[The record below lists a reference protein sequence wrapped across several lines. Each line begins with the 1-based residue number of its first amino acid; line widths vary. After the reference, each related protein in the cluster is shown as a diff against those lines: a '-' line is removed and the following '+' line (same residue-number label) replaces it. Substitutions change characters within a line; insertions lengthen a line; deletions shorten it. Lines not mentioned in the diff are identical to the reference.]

1 VSSTWREVRRVVEQ
15 ADVVLEVVD
24 ARDPWGTRVLK
35 VERLAEE
42 LGKPLVIVINKA
54 DLVPKEVLDKWVR
67 VLRREKEA
75 VYISASRRLGTR
87 KLWVALKKATEKR
100 PMSVA
105 VVGLPNVGK
114 STIINLLRGSHS
126 VGTSPIPGFTKSV
139 TRVRAKTWLRVIDT
153 PGVVPRLD
161 EEELALRSA
170 LRPEALEDPLP
181 AAMRLVQL
189 IAGKKPEVLEKLYG
203 FAPRGAGP
211 GEAYAFLEEL
221 ARRRGLLGKGGQPLV
236 EEAARVVLRDWQ
248 SGRNTFYLEPEDYG
262 LDVRGGGKASPLRGS
277 ASEKAEKVVDEKAG
291 SEKGDVG

>member
-1 VSSTWREVRRVVEQ
+1 VSETWREVREVIER

-35 VERLAEE
+35 VEKLADE

-54 DLVPKEVLDKWVR
+54 DLVPKEVLDRWVR
-67 VLRREKEA
+67 ILRRARET

-87 KLWVALKKATEKR
+87 KLWVALKKATDKR

-114 STIINLLRGSHS
+114 STIINLLKGAHS
-126 VGTSPIPGFTKSV
+126 VGTSPIPGFTKHV

-153 PGVVPRLD
+153 PGVIPRLK

-181 AAMRLVQL
+181 AAMKLLQL
-189 IAGKKPEVLEKLYG
+189 IASKRPGVLESLYG
-203 FAPRGAGP
+203 FTPGGSGP
-211 GEAYAFLEEL
+211 DEIYTFLEEL

-248 SGRNTFYLEPEDYG
+248 NGKNTFYLEPEDYG
-262 LDVRGGGKASPLRGS
+262 LSERATRPVREHSKCKKT
-277 ASEKAEKVVDEKAG
+277 EKIVKEEAG
-291 SEKGDVG
+291 SKEGDVGE